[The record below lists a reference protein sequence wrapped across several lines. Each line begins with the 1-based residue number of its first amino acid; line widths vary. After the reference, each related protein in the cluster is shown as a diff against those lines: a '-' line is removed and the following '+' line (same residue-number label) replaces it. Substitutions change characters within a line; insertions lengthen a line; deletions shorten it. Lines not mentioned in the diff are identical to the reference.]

1 MYYFQAVAFVNIVPV
16 PFVLVHISYVHTSLH
31 SK

>member
-1 MYYFQAVAFVNIVPV
+1 MYYFQAVAFADIVPV
-16 PFVLVHISYVHTSLH
+16 PFALVHISHVHTPLH